1 MRDALKY
8 FAYKAGTPRGRW
20 FPFLSVFYLTYACD
34 FRCFYCSDGSGRPYH
49 NLETPDSPAETVR
62 LILRA
67 IRRFS
72 NHIVIT
78 GGEPTKYRDLPSVLE
93 EMRSLSFK
101 TSVFTTNGYEIERHI
116 DALASSVT
124 DIVISIDSVDR
135 DSANK
140 IYSCAGDRFSKVMEN
155 IIRAKE
161 RIKRPSRITIS
172 SVACADTVGGLID
185 VYEFARENGFSYAAA
200 PRLAGVI
207 PERGLADNETYRRF
221 YNHLIAEKKKG
232 RRIFGSVKYLEHMR
246 DLREFACQPFT
257 ILSVGPDGGVF
268 YPCLEIG
275 YIAGN
280 ILDADSL
287 HDLRSAGLSAFG
299 PVPRCGNQC
308 HSACA
313 LGFGIGI

>member
-1 MRDALKY
+1 MHDALKY
-8 FAYKAGTPRGRW
+8 IAYKTGTSRGKW

-62 LILRA
+62 QILRA
-67 IRRFS
+67 IRRHS

-78 GGEPTKYRDLPSVLE
+78 GGEPMKYRDLLSVLE
-93 EMRSLSFK
+93 EMRALSFK
-101 TSVFTTNGYEIERHI
+101 TSVFTTNGYAIEHHL

-124 DIVISIDSVDR
+124 DIVISLDSIDR
-135 DSANK
+135 DTANR
-140 IYSCAGDRFSKVMEN
+140 IYGCVDDRFSKVMDN
-155 IIRAKE
+155 IILAKE
-161 RIKRPSRITIS
+161 RLGRASRITIS
-172 SVACADTVGGLID
+172 SVACAETVGGLID
-185 VYEFARENGFSYAAA
+185 VYEFARENGFTFAAA
-200 PRLAGVI
+200 PRLVGVI
-207 PERGLADNETYRRF
+207 SEQGLSDNETYRRF

-246 DLREFACQPFT
+246 DLSDFTCQPFT
-257 ILSVGPDGGVF
+257 MLTVGPDGGVF

-275 YIAGN
+275 NIAGN

-287 HDLRSAGLSAFG
+287 HALRSAGLRAFG
-299 PVPRCGNQC
+299 PVPRCANQC